1 MRELREKVDDDCVIL
16 PRWMFEVLKI
26 RENDPVSISL
36 NTNLK
41 DKKFFD
47 ATEVGLIPMDEG
59 FKYI

>member
-1 MRELREKVDDDCVIL
+1 MIL

-26 RENDPVSISL
+26 RNNDPVSISL